1 MLLLYNLAT
10 DDCLCCGKTSVHH
23 HMFFTFA
30 NASLHVWVIK
40 TVNEKQQQNWSCG
53 WFSYSVLYFC
63 TVFFFYSSL
72 FLFIWTIQYN
82 WIRCVA
88 YFYDFIFLACVFLI
102 VSVWNVV
109 YVFVFAEYFL
119 KKIHLKLS
127 CVLQLWHIFL
137 LPCFGFF
144 FQCFFRLQCLQYLS
158 EHFRCIFIHLIP
170 TCILK

>member
-119 KKIHLKLS
+119 KKKYIWNWVAFCS
-127 CVLQLWHIFL
+127 CGIFSYFLVL
-137 LPCFGFF
+137 GFF
-144 FQCFFRLQCLQYLS
+144 FSVFFGFSVCNIYLS
-158 EHFRCIFIHLIP
+158 ILGVYLFI
-170 TCILK
+170 